1 MSVAALRLRLLS
13 FWFGSTATAVS
24 AATRGVWPIH
34 IPASH
39 QDAFVD
45 EYLSLAALNTLVK
58 TRLQVS
64 TTFLHTVADAI
75 YDLDSTS
82 EMAFLAGSTASF
94 SMFCL
99 GKRFL
104 LGKPGAVHCTGGGG
118 GVLIGRL
125 EPATSPPPP
134 ALRTPIY
141 AHEA

>member
-1 MSVAALRLRLLS
+1 MRVAALWLRLLS

-94 SMFCL
+94 SMFRL
-99 GKRFL
+99 GKQFL
-104 LGKPGAVHCTGGGG
+104 LGKPGAVHCTGGGMLKWTPG
-118 GVLIGRL
+118 AGNL
-125 EPATSPPPP
+125 PPPH